1 MIKMVKIF
9 LCFQSFLTINR
20 TVTIQA
26 PINEFMGAIEILQ
39 SSICAI
45 GEVILLIALVVV
57 YLVAGNLVKP
67 IQKNNYCSQRYCS
80 RKWGFNSSSS
90 S

>member
-1 MIKMVKIF
+1 MIKIVKIF

-26 PINEFMGAIEILQ
+26 PINEFMGTIEILQ
-39 SSICAI
+39 SSIRAI

-67 IQKNNYCSQRYCS
+67 IKNNYCSQRYCS